1 MKESRGYKIFR
12 IVNTIIMI
20 LIVLVTLYPFLYL
33 VAQSFSSERAIYNGE
48 VTIFP
53 VGFNVETYRQILK
66 KGDFLLYYKNT
77 IIYAILGTV
86 ISLFGTAILAYPL
99 SKDRLRLNKVI
110 APFVI
115 FTMYFGGGLIP
126 NFVLIN
132 ALHMRDTI
140 WALLIP
146 GAISTYY
153 VLLMKSFFANIP
165 QELEEAASID
175 GLGSFGV
182 FFKIVLPLSKPI
194 MATMVLFYAA
204 GLWSNW
210 FSPFIYFDSK
220 DMWPVALYLR
230 QIIHGATSTNEI
242 SGGLDQAQSIAASVK
257 SASMVLMSLPII
269 CVYPFI
275 QKYFVQGM
283 MIGSVKG

>member
-20 LIVLVTLYPFLYL
+20 LVVLVTLYPFLYL

-53 VGFNVETYRQILK
+53 VGFNVETYKQILS

-77 IIYAILGTV
+77 IVYAVLGTV

-165 QELEEAASID
+165 QELEEAAAID
-175 GLGSFGV
+175 GLGSFGI

-210 FSPFIYFDSK
+210 FSPFIYFDTK

-230 QIIHGATSTNEI
+230 QIIYGATSTNEI